1 MKIHDLMHKG
11 VLFCY
16 PEDSVK
22 DVVTIMHE
30 NQIRAVAV
38 VDETGEVWGVIS
50 VMELLPLYGKD
61 IEAIKAEEVMRP
73 YKIEVDP
80 QAPVE
85 DAIDLMKKRK
95 IEHLIIIDPHAGPK
109 RPVGILTSFD
119 IVQYMSGLNVG
130 QFERLLKM
138 PADEEA
144 E

>member
-1 MKIHDLMHKG
+1 MRIHQLMHKG

-22 DVVTIMHE
+22 DVAMIMQE

-61 IEAIKAEEVMRP
+61 IEAVKAEEVMRP

-85 DAIDLMKKRK
+85 DAIELMKKRK

-130 QFERLLKM
+130 GFERFLKM
-138 PADEEA
+138 PAGEET

>member
-85 DAIDLMKKRK
+85 DAIELMKKRK

>member
-1 MKIHDLMHKG
+1 MKIHHLMHKG

-22 DVVTIMHE
+22 DVAKIMHE

>member
-1 MKIHDLMHKG
+1 MKIHHLMHKG
-11 VLFCY
+11 VVFCY

-22 DVVTIMHE
+22 DVATIMHE

-38 VDETGEVWGVIS
+38 VDETGEIWGVIS

-61 IEAIKAEEVMRP
+61 IEAIRAEEVMRP

-130 QFERLLKM
+130 GFERFLKM
-138 PADEEA
+138 PAGEET

>member
-1 MKIHDLMHKG
+1 MKIHHLMHKG

-22 DVVTIMHE
+22 DVAKLMHD

-61 IEAIKAEEVMRP
+61 IETIKAEEVMRP

-130 QFERLLKM
+130 QFERFLKM
-138 PADEEA
+138 PADEET

>member
-22 DVVTIMHE
+22 DVAMMMHE
-30 NQIRAVAV
+30 NQVRAVAV

-50 VMELLPLYGKD
+50 VMELIPLYGKD
-61 IEAIKAEEVMRP
+61 IETIKTEEVMRP
-73 YKIEVDP
+73 YKIKVDP

-85 DAIDLMKKRK
+85 DAIELMKKRE

-138 PADEEA
+138 PPDEETS
-144 E
+144 